1 MHRNRLAMQHS
12 RTSFLIGLIA
22 IVLASCATHK
32 STTSSTS
39 TPGKYSEDLSIW
51 RPKVEAPVE
60 NINTPATDGRKQ
72 TTYVEPKYAI
82 NKKIDVV
89 LDSIDRYNLS
99 RKYIEGFTIQIY
111 TGSKR
116 EDALGAKKQLTSS
129 LPDMDA
135 EVQYVQPNFRV
146 KVGKYFNRLEA
157 QQDYSEVKRY
167 FSSAIIV
174 PDKLAIE

>member
-1 MHRNRLAMQHS
+1 MQQS
-12 RTSFLIGLIA
+12 RTLFLIGLIA

-32 STTSSTS
+32 TTTTS

-51 RPKVEAPVE
+51 RPRVEASVE
-60 NINTPATDGRKQ
+60 NTNITATDGRKQ
-72 TTYVEPKYAI
+72 TTYVEPKHAV
-82 NKKIDVV
+82 NKQIDVV
-89 LDSIDRYNLS
+89 LDSMDRYNLS

-111 TGSKR
+111 TGLKR

-129 LPDMDA
+129 LPDIDA
-135 EVQYVQPNFRV
+135 EVEVQYVQPNFRV

-174 PDKLAIE
+174 PDKLPIE